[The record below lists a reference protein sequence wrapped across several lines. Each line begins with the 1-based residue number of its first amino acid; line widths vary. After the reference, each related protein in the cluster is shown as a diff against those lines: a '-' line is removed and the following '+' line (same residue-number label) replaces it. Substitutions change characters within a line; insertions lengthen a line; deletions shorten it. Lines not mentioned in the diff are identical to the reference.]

1 MPHSEPESRVMQATV
16 ERTQVGLAHGGG
28 GRLAQELVERVFGEQ
43 LDSLWLPGQYDGA
56 VVEIGGVRLAL
67 ATDSFVVNPLFFP
80 GGNIGTLAV
89 NGTINDLAMCGARPK
104 FLCAGLILEEGFEL
118 EALDRITTSMRD
130 SAESQDVRFL
140 TGDTKVVN
148 KGRGD
153 GLYINTTG
161 LGVIEHETVIE
172 AKNVQPGD
180 VVLINGDIGRH
191 GVAIMS
197 SRVGLG
203 YERTISS
210 DSAPL
215 VRPVMRLLDE
225 GIQVRCLRDLTRGGL
240 AGRLNEVAGVATVRI
255 EIRES
260 DVPIRSEVREACD
273 FLGLD
278 PYHVSNEGRFVAFVA
293 PADADR
299 ALELLREEGDDAA
312 AARIG
317 EVGEAA
323 DALVVVRPV
332 AGSPRILDTL
342 SGEPLPRGG

>member
-1 MPHSEPESRVMQATV
+1 M
-16 ERTQVGLAHGGG
+16 
-28 GRLAQELVERVFGEQ
+28 
-43 LDSLWLPGQYDGA
+43 
-56 VVEIGGVRLAL
+56 
-67 ATDSFVVNPLFFP
+67 
-80 GGNIGTLAV
+80 
-89 NGTINDLAMCGARPK
+89 
-104 FLCAGLILEEGFEL
+104 
-118 EALDRITTSMRD
+118 
-130 SAESQDVRFL
+130 
-140 TGDTKVVN
+140 
-148 KGRGD
+148 
-153 GLYINTTG
+153 
-161 LGVIEHETVIE
+161 
-172 AKNVQPGD
+172 
-180 VVLINGDIGRH
+180 
-191 GVAIMS
+191 
-197 SRVGLG
+197 
-203 YERTISS
+203 
-210 DSAPL
+210 
-215 VRPVMRLLDE
+215 
-225 GIQVRCLRDLTRGGL
+225 
-240 AGRLNEVAGVATVRI
+240 RI